1 MFIKIGDFR
10 YNTNQIV
17 SYWMGNNGRLHI
29 ETTNSSDGAEGAVVL
44 LNGEQA
50 SEAIKMLDNVLIGGK
65 NE

>member
-17 SYWMGNNGRLHI
+17 SYWIGTNGKLNI
-29 ETTNSSDGAEGAVVL
+29 ETTNSNDSDDGADIL

-50 SEAIKMLDNVLIGGK
+50 KKAMEILDNLLIK
-65 NE
+65 KS